1 MVGIPVEGPPL
12 ITFTTKAGV
21 SLAID
26 KPKASLI
33 SDKPGPEVAVMEG
46 LPPNEPPITMLIAAN
61 SSSAI
66 ITAPPTFSK
75 REDKYSTISVAGV
88 MG

>member
-1 MVGIPVEGPPL
+1 
-12 ITFTTKAGV
+12 
-21 SLAID
+21 
-26 KPKASLI
+26 
-33 SDKPGPEVAVMEG
+33 MEG